1 MMSNQETKTNTYRV
15 KLGHEQ
21 VTVQAGSAAEAIA
34 LARRLFA
41 AEMPRFYD
49 VINSAE
55 AALFEVKDAA

>member
-1 MMSNQETKTNTYRV
+1 MNNQETKTNTYRV

-41 AEMPRFYD
+41 AKMPRFYD
-49 VINSAE
+49 LISSAE
-55 AALFEVKDAA
+55 ATRFEVNDAA